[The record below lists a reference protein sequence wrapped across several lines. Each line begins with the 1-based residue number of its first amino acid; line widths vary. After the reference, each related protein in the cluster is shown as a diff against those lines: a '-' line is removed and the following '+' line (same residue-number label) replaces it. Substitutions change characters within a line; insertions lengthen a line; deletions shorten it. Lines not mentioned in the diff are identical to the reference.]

1 MKKSKNIFIVIVCLI
16 TIMLQPVSIF
26 AEQNSEQIQR
36 EYLSDGSYYETT
48 IVTNTTARSTIKNA
62 SKTTTY
68 KNSSGKSLWYARVT
82 ANFYYDGKTSS
93 CTSASASGESYVS
106 TWKILSTSSS
116 RTGNTASATVLAGT
130 YINGA
135 YVGSI
140 SEKVLLSCDKNG
152 NLS

>member
-16 TIMLQPVSIF
+16 AIMLQPVSIF

-68 KNSSGKSLWYARVT
+68 K
-82 ANFYYDGKTSS
+82 
-93 CTSASASGESYVS
+93 
-106 TWKILSTSSS
+106 
-116 RTGNTASATVLAGT
+116 TVAVNHYGMQ
-130 YINGA
+130 
-135 YVGSI
+135 
-140 SEKVLLSCDKNG
+140 E
-152 NLS
+152 